1 MIRKRAKRKNLAGG
15 QNYLITDNKYD
26 SAYFKVSELK
36 SELHG
41 GKNIFKLKG
50 NSALLE
56 KGYPVE
62 IEVTMENQEEPI
74 YHEVNKFIDSSQRR
88 IITIYIYPEQDPGI
102 ATITIV
108 GVARRRPNGR
118 LIPESFKGK
127 RNVIWQR
134 EVFVDAEKPNI
145 TDILFAQQPRI
156 TINEHV
162 KSVLSESFQQG
173 TTSEVTLQN
182 QGSISYSY
190 PQESPVGG
198 FGSKGANVPNIIAT
212 ATGFTFSSSMEGGTL
227 TIPNPT
233 STANPQPNSN
243 LTNIPAFKASGQPNT
258 TDYTASIVQVI
269 NSTTAKL
276 STPYQ
281 YEYFYSHTTSPSKGF
296 QGPVSYDIRITYS
309 PFTFSSNTYK
319 IAYNQEAIDL
329 TVSSLNKV
337 SYANIIL
344 ANIDPIG
351 GDVYRTKVSM
361 RTAGLQTFDL
371 LADEVIESN
380 ELLVD
385 ENNVFKIQ
393 KLGFFPS
400 GDSGQAITKWN
411 ATIVKKDP
419 TFTATPEIKRD
430 SETLIDAMMIS
441 GSLALSGSANR
452 DQNYV
457 RVNCTKPIQVF
468 KDCNY
473 VISFKTRAF
482 TELDD
487 ERNSNNKGRAEMRV
501 YLSGSAVDEFVPGLG
516 ARLDAGQLRGPSV
529 SPVNIFNPIDFK
541 NNNFNANPQMFMNVA
556 KSSTVAFGTPT
567 TEVGIPDI
575 GANSLPAVD
584 KDLMIFDFTPVRDGT
599 IVPVFQ
605 VKFGKW
611 VVSQISIKSGIE
623 SGFTPNHTIIEARVP
638 EYQNDDILDFK
649 IEFFNINSVRSDLI
663 LLKENI
669 SFEGGNTYINNEGFL
684 GEGIIFDGKIGA

>member
-1 MIRKRAKRKNLAGG
+1 MIRKRAKRKDLAGG
-15 QNYLITDNKYD
+15 SYLITDNKYD

-41 GKNIFKLKG
+41 GKNIFKIKG
-50 NSALLE
+50 NSRLLE
-56 KGYPVE
+56 EGYPVE
-62 IEVTMENQEEPI
+62 IEITMENQEQPI
-74 YHEVNKFIDSSQRR
+74 YHEVNKIIDSSRRR
-88 IITIYIYPEQDPGI
+88 IISIYVYPEQQPGI

-118 LIPESFKGK
+118 VIPQSFRGK

-134 EVFVDAEKPNI
+134 EVFLDSEKPNI
-145 TDILFAQQPRI
+145 TDIVFGQQPRI

-173 TTSEVTLQN
+173 VTSEVTLQN
-182 QGSISYSY
+182 QGTISYSY
-190 PQESPVGG
+190 PQVSPVGG
-198 FGSKGANVPNIIAT
+198 FGSKGSAVSDVTVNS
-212 ATGFTFSSSMEGGTL
+212 TGFIFSSSMEGGTL

-233 STANPQPNSN
+233 SNANPSTNSN
-243 LTNIPAFKASGQPNT
+243 LSSIPAFKANGQPNP
-258 TDYTASIVQVI
+258 TDFTASIVQVI
-269 NSTTAKL
+269 NSTTARL
-276 STPYQ
+276 SVPYQ
-281 YEYFYSHTTSPSKGF
+281 YEYFYTHTTSPSKGF
-296 QGPVSYDIRITYS
+296 QSPVSYDVRATYS
-309 PFTFSSNTYK
+309 PFTFTSNNYK
-319 IAYNQEAIDL
+319 IVYNQEPIDL
-329 TVSSLNKV
+329 SVSSLNKV

-351 GDVYRTKVSM
+351 GDVYRTKISM

-371 LADEVIESN
+371 LADEIIEAR
-380 ELLVD
+380 EMLVEED
-385 ENNVFKIQ
+385 NVFKIQ

-411 ATIVKKDP
+411 ATLVNKDQ
-419 TFTATPEIKRD
+419 TISTTPEIKRD
-430 SETLIDAMMIS
+430 SETLIDAMLIS
-441 GSLALSGSANR
+441 GSLALSGSSTR
-452 DQNYV
+452 DQDYV
-457 RVNCTKPIQVF
+457 RVHCTKPIQVF

-473 VISFKTRAF
+473 TISFKTRAF

-529 SPVNIFNPIDFK
+529 TPVNIFNPIDFK
-541 NNNFNANPQMFMNVA
+541 NNNFNANPQAFMSVG
-556 KSSTVAFGTPT
+556 KSSTVAFASPT
-567 TEVGIPDI
+567 TEANIPDI
-575 GANSLPAVD
+575 GANALPAVD
-584 KDLMIFDFTPVRDGT
+584 RDLMIFDFTPVRDGT

-638 EYQNDDILDFK
+638 EYQNDDVLDFK
-649 IEFFNINSVRSDLI
+649 IEFFNINGVRADLI

-669 SFEGGNTYINNEGFL
+669 SFEGGNTYINNTGFL
-684 GEGIIFDGKIGA
+684 GEGIVFDGKIGA